1 MQKLKDWLRTALFI
15 GMLLFCPTMVWA
27 EHTGLGSMAESMVQ
41 GPLTIIMN
49 FIDDACYIAGIIM
62 ILVGF
67 NKYLRYRQN
76 PQETPIS
83 TPIVYFLLGAAVI
96 LLPLVYYLVQR
107 ANA

>member
-1 MQKLKDWLRTALFI
+1 MDWLRAALFVVI
-15 GMLLFCPTMVWA
+15 ALFCPMMVWA
-27 EHTGLGSMAESMVQ
+27 RDETTGLGTMAEHMVQ

-49 FIDDACYIAGIIM
+49 FIDDACYVAGIIM

-83 TPIVYFLLGAAVI
+83 TPIVYFVLGVAII
-96 LLPLVYYLVQR
+96 LLPFVYYLVQR
-107 ANA
+107 ANI

>member
-1 MQKLKDWLRTALFI
+1 MA
-15 GMLLFCPTMVWA
+15 LFCPMMVWA
-27 EHTGLGSMAESMVQ
+27 QDGTTGLGSMAESMVQ

-49 FIDDACYIAGIIM
+49 FINDACYVAGIIM

-83 TPIVYFLLGAAVI
+83 TPIVYFLLGVAII
-96 LLPLVYYLVQR
+96 LLPFVYYLVQR

>member
-1 MQKLKDWLRTALFI
+1 MQKLMNWLRTAFFI
-15 GMLLFCPTMVWA
+15 LLALFCPTMVWA
-27 EHTGLGSMAESMVQ
+27 ETGLGSVAESMVQ

-49 FIDDACYIAGIIM
+49 FIDDACYVAGIIM
-62 ILVGF
+62 LLVGF

-83 TPIVYFLLGAAVI
+83 TPIVYVILGVAII
-96 LLPLVYYLVQR
+96 LLPFVYYLVQR